1 MAIPNKKDPKA
12 QPRCA
17 ACGHFESEHGATGT
31 RPCLVMVGELLDR
44 NFCSCDNF
52 VAKVAQAA

>member
-1 MAIPNKKDPKA
+1 MSVPSKKDSRT

-17 ACGHFESEHGATGT
+17 MCDHFESEHGATGT
-31 RPCLVMVGELLDR
+31 RPCLAMVGELLVR

-52 VAKVAQAA
+52 VAKVAKAA